1 MIPEHTAVPNAHR
14 RPGRRGLSTLEMV
27 LCLPI
32 LLFVMALMIN
42 FGAYASWKVR
52 GLSTARHRVWS
63 ARRRLELRPP
73 PNPPRPAS
81 WWPSEAS
88 WGVQSAGDI
97 AALDDPRVNLPVV
110 RGPLPPGGVVNDR
123 LLAPPRGLRRGRAD
137 LDRRFPLLSSLDEY
151 HLDARHHLLIDAWQ
165 FQQMRWAEQGNRVPE
180 NNWRRMPVLYALQE
194 TNWDLVIEYYRAAMA
209 ILNAPFREDLRPLDD
224 DPEFLYYKYRFGWR
238 DKAEDFH
245 PPRLR
250 PRERRADPP
259 HDFMTERFCSLDHG
273 EAQRW
278 VQGLIDQIQGRRA
291 DEDQDIWR
299 VISVAEDMADWFTDN
314 RANRLGVPRGVYPR
328 AIWELQNLINADP
341 PPPPSEIAS
350 IQAEIAD
357 LEARIR
363 FLTAFVQRL

>member
-1 MIPEHTAVPNAHR
+1 MIPEHTAGPNAHR

-42 FGAYASWKVR
+42 YGAYASWKAR

-73 PNPPRPAS
+73 PNPPRPAY
-81 WWPSEAS
+81 WWPLEAS
-88 WGVQSAGDI
+88 WAVESAGDI

-110 RGPLPPGGVVNDR
+110 RGPLPPGGVANDQ

-137 LDRRFPLLSSLDEY
+137 LDRPFPLLSSLDEY

-194 TNWDLVIEYYRAAMA
+194 TNWDLVLEYYRAAMA
-209 ILNAPFREDLRPLDD
+209 ILTAPFREDLRPLDD

-238 DKAEDFH
+238 DRPRDFH
-245 PPRLR
+245 PPLR
-250 PRERRADPP
+250 G
-259 HDFMTERFCSLDHG
+259 FCELDHG
-273 EAQRW
+273 TAADR
-278 VQGLIDQIQGRRA
+278 VQDLIDRIQGRPADA
-291 DEDQDIWR
+291 DEGIRR
-299 VISVAEDMADWFTDN
+299 VSSVAENMANWF
-314 RANRLGVPRGVYPR
+314 RLRFYPR
-328 AIWELQNLINADP
+328 VIRELEVLLDADP

-350 IQAEIAD
+350 IRAEIAD
-357 LEARIR
+357 LEARIAL
-363 FLTAFVQRL
+363 LTAFVQRL